1 MRLSRALALALP
13 ASAAFV
19 MAHAASPAAAPA
31 PAANTIVGPVMY
43 VTDVSRSLKFYRD
56 VLGMTVRGRFGP
68 ADKPSV
74 SLGFSD
80 DPRAPTVMLLSDH
93 EGPTPRAIEHGHG
106 YDRLALHVID
116 LPAIQARLRA
126 AGYAATDI
134 RKSHETHQVV
144 WTNDPDGYKVEIV
157 Q

>member
-1 MRLSRALALALP
+1 MRPFHTLVLALLASASFAAARAQSPASVPALA
-13 ASAAFV
+13 V
-19 MAHAASPAAAPA
+19 
-31 PAANTIVGPVMY
+31 NTIVGPVMY
-43 VTDVSRSLKFYRD
+43 VTDVGRSLKFYRD
-56 VLGMTVRGRFGP
+56 VLGMKVRGQFGP

-80 DPRAPTVMLLSDH
+80 DPHAPTLMLLSDR

-106 YDRLALHVID
+106 YDRLALHVSD

-126 AGYAATDI
+126 AGFTTTDI